1 MSFNAFALEPAYSSY
16 ERGVVV
22 RPMLPVGRYP
32 NVAFARPQAVYKIEP
47 HVTYL
52 VVEVA
57 GGLPPSE
64 RPWASPEEVRLIS
77 ALTFSVPSDE
87 GKVTPYLSSRTFHLR
102 GTVRALD
109 CSAIGSALVEALRDS
124 GDVLFPEPALPCAG
138 GRAYDTVTVSD
149 MEARAA
155 LAFEAIDCSDALLIR
170 GLGALTKA
178 AMLAEHYC
186 FHTEAC
192 MSLHVAM
199 EASGELI
206 RRHLRK
212 TGRADSYHDA
222 GRYLS
227 ELFDEPPTGERY
239 FAAYYDDR
247 IKATHPNSRFG
258 VSTDAP
264 MAADDFYDLH
274 ASLLDVYFGLL
285 TLPPR

>member
-1 MSFNAFALEPAYSSY
+1 MSFPAITLEPTYSNYDS
-16 ERGVVV
+16 GAIV
-22 RPMLPVGRYP
+22 RPLLPLGRYP
-32 NVAFARPQAVYKIEP
+32 SAVFARPEAVYAIGPDIAYLAIEI
-47 HVTYL
+47 
-52 VVEVA
+52 A

-77 ALTFSVPSDE
+77 ALTFSVPPGE
-87 GKVTPYLSSRTFHLR
+87 GAVAPYLSSRAFHLH
-102 GTVRALD
+102 GTFESLSSPTIATALIRALSD
-109 CSAIGSALVEALRDS
+109 ADEEAWAEPPLPFAGGSAYETNTRADLE
-124 GDVLFPEPALPCAG
+124 
-138 GRAYDTVTVSD
+138 GRTAK
-149 MEARAA
+149 
-155 LAFEAIDCSDALLIR
+155 AFDAIDCSDALLIR

-178 AMLAEHYC
+178 AMLSQHYC

-206 RRHLRK
+206 RRHLRN

-258 VSTDAP
+258 ALADAP

-274 ASLLDVYFGLL
+274 ESLLEVYFGLL